1 MAQLSVGEVCEV
13 ALLEVLEG
21 GDFKV
26 ALAAAS
32 DGNWEHS
39 VGSHWGR
46 PLMRYSD
53 RAGTISNSLEQ
64 VTGPGLLC
72 TPTFR
77 KDLFPLCPEGP
88 RSCGTSLTQKVLD
101 GRRVS
106 VFEGWFGEGSL
117 WGNLLEVVELSRS

>member
-46 PLMRYSD
+46 PLAWYSD
-53 RAGTISNSLEQ
+53 RAVQE
-64 VTGPGLLC
+64 
-72 TPTFR
+72 
-77 KDLFPLCPEGP
+77 PLAALSTSRWSRPVGHADVQQGFVSFCFHFLRGWAQELWNEPDAEGP
-88 RSCGTSLTQKVLD
+88 
-101 GRRVS
+101 
-106 VFEGWFGEGSL
+106 
-117 WGNLLEVVELSRS
+117 